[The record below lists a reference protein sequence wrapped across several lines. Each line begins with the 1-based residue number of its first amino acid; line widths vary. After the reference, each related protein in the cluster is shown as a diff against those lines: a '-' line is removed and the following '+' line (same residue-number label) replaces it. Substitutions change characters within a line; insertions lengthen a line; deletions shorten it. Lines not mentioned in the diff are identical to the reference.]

1 MYNADLKVAIQISET
16 QELSGAKQAKR
27 NFHVSHMN
35 MSNTQVS
42 FLFFFKEF

>member
-1 MYNADLKVAIQISET
+1 MSNADLEVAIQISET
-16 QELSGAKQAKR
+16 QELSGAKQAKH
-27 NFHVSHMN
+27 NFHVSH